1 MSLFQTAESR
11 TRIALWL
18 MWVTPALWSVNYI
31 VARSAP
37 GVVEPHMLAL
47 GRWALAGVILAFVAR
62 SELWRERSSTLADS
76 GRYLV
81 LGALGML
88 ICGAWVYQGAKTT
101 SAINI
106 ALIYAA
112 SPVLIAVGAV
122 LWLGERFSWRQGVGV
137 VVAMAGVFHV
147 VVKGQWLALGQV
159 QWVAGDGWI
168 VVAMVAWAAFSLLQ
182 KKWPTPLGS
191 TARLAG
197 YRGVLGLWL
206 QPKGA
211 GCQPR
216 GRQFVPGAF
225 VWGFDRMGLFGRG
238 HGLAP
243 CHGRRP
249 DLARH
254 LPGVTALITPA
265 DAIHRASNVIKPIA
279 QQTGCT
285 AGHQA
290 FQMLHG
296 RGLGLYA
303 VQGHFQIAHHARVA
317 LGHVPQALV
326 GTAAGQLSRPRIQPN
341 HQLVRQSTG
350 QAPQKHDGH
359 NRHRPQG
366 QPSPDPMGIG
376 PPVEPA
382 IGHHQQGGN
391 PCSQQNRGQKLGEC
405 SGRFCRRGQRRRWA
419 EHGGSD
425 GVHFVFP
432 DIEFA

>member
-1 MSLFQTAESR
+1 MSLFQTDQSR
-11 TRIALWL
+11 IRIALWL

-191 TARLAG
+191 TARLAAICMG
-197 YRGVLGLWL
+197 GVLVLLPFSVWEYL
-206 QPKGA
+206 QPDRPAWTMQASLLVVAA
-211 GCQPR
+211 G
-216 GRQFVPGAF
+216 
-225 VWGFDRMGLFGRG
+225 L
-238 HGLAP
+238 
-243 CHGRRP
+243 
-249 DLARH
+249 
-254 LPGVTALITPA
+254 LPGIGAYWAYGFSQKVLGASRVAASLYLGPLYGGLTAWVFLGEAMGWHHVMGAALILPG
-265 DAIHRASNVIKPIA
+265 IYLAS
-279 QQTGCT
+279 
-285 AGHQA
+285 
-290 FQMLHG
+290 
-296 RGLGLYA
+296 
-303 VQGHFQIAHHARVA
+303 
-317 LGHVPQALV
+317 
-326 GTAAGQLSRPRIQPN
+326 
-341 HQLVRQSTG
+341 
-350 QAPQKHDGH
+350 
-359 NRHRPQG
+359 
-366 QPSPDPMGIG
+366 
-376 PPVEPA
+376 
-382 IGHHQQGGN
+382 
-391 PCSQQNRGQKLGEC
+391 
-405 SGRFCRRGQRRRWA
+405 RR
-419 EHGGSD
+419 
-425 GVHFVFP
+425 
-432 DIEFA
+432 

>member
-147 VVKGQWLALGQV
+147 LVKGQWLALGQV

-182 KKWPTPLGS
+182 KKWPSPLGS
-191 TARLAG
+191 TARLAAICMG
-197 YRGVLGLWL
+197 GVLVLLPFSVWEYL
-206 QPKGA
+206 QPDRPAWTMQASLLVVAA
-211 GCQPR
+211 G
-216 GRQFVPGAF
+216 
-225 VWGFDRMGLFGRG
+225 L
-238 HGLAP
+238 
-243 CHGRRP
+243 
-249 DLARH
+249 
-254 LPGVTALITPA
+254 LPGIGAYWAYGFSQKVLGASRVAASLYLGPLYGGLTAWVFLGEAMGWHHVMGAALILPG
-265 DAIHRASNVIKPIA
+265 IYLAS
-279 QQTGCT
+279 
-285 AGHQA
+285 
-290 FQMLHG
+290 
-296 RGLGLYA
+296 
-303 VQGHFQIAHHARVA
+303 
-317 LGHVPQALV
+317 
-326 GTAAGQLSRPRIQPN
+326 
-341 HQLVRQSTG
+341 
-350 QAPQKHDGH
+350 
-359 NRHRPQG
+359 
-366 QPSPDPMGIG
+366 
-376 PPVEPA
+376 
-382 IGHHQQGGN
+382 
-391 PCSQQNRGQKLGEC
+391 
-405 SGRFCRRGQRRRWA
+405 RR
-419 EHGGSD
+419 
-425 GVHFVFP
+425 
-432 DIEFA
+432 

>member
-137 VVAMAGVFHV
+137 MVAMAGVFHV

-182 KKWPTPLGS
+182 KKWPSPLGS
-191 TARLAG
+191 TARLAAICMG
-197 YRGVLGLWL
+197 GVLVLLPFSVWEYL
-206 QPKGA
+206 QPDRPAWTMQASLLVVAA
-211 GCQPR
+211 G
-216 GRQFVPGAF
+216 
-225 VWGFDRMGLFGRG
+225 L
-238 HGLAP
+238 
-243 CHGRRP
+243 
-249 DLARH
+249 
-254 LPGVTALITPA
+254 LPGIGAYWAYGFSQKVLGASRVAASLYLGPLYGGLTAWVFLGEAMGWHHVMGAALILPG
-265 DAIHRASNVIKPIA
+265 IYLAS
-279 QQTGCT
+279 
-285 AGHQA
+285 
-290 FQMLHG
+290 
-296 RGLGLYA
+296 
-303 VQGHFQIAHHARVA
+303 
-317 LGHVPQALV
+317 
-326 GTAAGQLSRPRIQPN
+326 
-341 HQLVRQSTG
+341 
-350 QAPQKHDGH
+350 
-359 NRHRPQG
+359 
-366 QPSPDPMGIG
+366 
-376 PPVEPA
+376 
-382 IGHHQQGGN
+382 
-391 PCSQQNRGQKLGEC
+391 
-405 SGRFCRRGQRRRWA
+405 RR
-419 EHGGSD
+419 
-425 GVHFVFP
+425 
-432 DIEFA
+432 

>member
-182 KKWPTPLGS
+182 KKWATPLGS
-191 TARLAG
+191 TARLAAICVG
-197 YRGVLGLWL
+197 GVLVLLPFSVWEYL
-206 QPKGA
+206 QPDRPAWTMQASLLVVAA
-211 GCQPR
+211 G
-216 GRQFVPGAF
+216 
-225 VWGFDRMGLFGRG
+225 L
-238 HGLAP
+238 
-243 CHGRRP
+243 
-249 DLARH
+249 
-254 LPGVTALITPA
+254 LPGIGAYWAYGFSQKVLGASRVAASLYLGPLYGGLTAWVFLGEAMGWHHVMGAALILPG
-265 DAIHRASNVIKPIA
+265 IYLAS
-279 QQTGCT
+279 
-285 AGHQA
+285 
-290 FQMLHG
+290 
-296 RGLGLYA
+296 
-303 VQGHFQIAHHARVA
+303 
-317 LGHVPQALV
+317 
-326 GTAAGQLSRPRIQPN
+326 
-341 HQLVRQSTG
+341 
-350 QAPQKHDGH
+350 
-359 NRHRPQG
+359 
-366 QPSPDPMGIG
+366 
-376 PPVEPA
+376 
-382 IGHHQQGGN
+382 
-391 PCSQQNRGQKLGEC
+391 
-405 SGRFCRRGQRRRWA
+405 RR
-419 EHGGSD
+419 
-425 GVHFVFP
+425 
-432 DIEFA
+432 